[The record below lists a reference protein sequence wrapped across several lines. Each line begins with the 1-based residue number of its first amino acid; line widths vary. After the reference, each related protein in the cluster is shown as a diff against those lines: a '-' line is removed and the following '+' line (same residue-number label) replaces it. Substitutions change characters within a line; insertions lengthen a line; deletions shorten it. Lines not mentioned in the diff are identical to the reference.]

1 MTNFAPA
8 RSRTQRRQ
16 DALDRLAGDRD
27 AWVATASAH
36 GVPTLVP
43 LWFLWDRGTL
53 LMCTRR
59 DTATAR
65 NLTPRGEAVVTVG
78 HATDVV
84 HIAGSAETVESD
96 AVAPASAD
104 AFSAKLGWDPRG
116 SAHWVFL
123 RITPR
128 TVEAWREENEQRGRL
143 LMRDG
148 RWLD

>member
-65 NLTPRGEAVVTVG
+65 NLTPHGEAVVTVG

-128 TVEAWREENEQRGRL
+128 TVKAWREENEQRGRL